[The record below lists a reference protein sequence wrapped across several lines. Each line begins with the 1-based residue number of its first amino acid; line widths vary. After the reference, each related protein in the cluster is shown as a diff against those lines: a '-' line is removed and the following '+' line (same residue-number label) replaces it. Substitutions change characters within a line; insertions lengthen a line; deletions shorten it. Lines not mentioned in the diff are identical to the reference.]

1 MFYHLFIYKLKI
13 LLRKKT
19 LLFWT
24 FLFPFILSIFF
35 KLALGNINVAFE
47 LNPIDIAVVNNEE
60 YKLDTNLNTIITS
73 LSSDNE
79 NKLFN
84 TKYVDEEQ
92 AIELLDDKKIAGYI
106 IINNKNPELRVNS
119 SGIKETI
126 IKYVLDEY
134 YQTNDT
140 VNKMIKYNPEV
151 VKNGVLNLVSKQNNY
166 IIDDS
171 NERIDFTLN
180 YFLTLIAMTCLYGSL
195 IGLEIIKDYEANLS
209 PNGARSCVSPI
220 HKIKLILSGLLA
232 GYLIQLVILVLL
244 IAFLINIFDVNIN
257 NHLPKLF
264 LLSSVGCLAGT
275 LLGTFVGVSNK
286 KGEGFKT
293 GLLIAVLMTC
303 CFFSGM
309 MGSPQ
314 LKSIFDKSLPLFA
327 KINPINIITDGLY
340 ALFAYDTFDAYYNC
354 LFRIGMFAI
363 IMAILTFI
371 FVRRKNYD
379 SI

>member
-119 SGIKETI
+119 S
-126 IKYVLDEY
+126 
-134 YQTNDT
+134 
-140 VNKMIKYNPEV
+140 
-151 VKNGVLNLVSKQNNY
+151 S
-166 IIDDS
+166 
-171 NERIDFTLN
+171 
-180 YFLTLIAMTCLYGSL
+180 
-195 IGLEIIKDYEANLS
+195 
-209 PNGARSCVSPI
+209 
-220 HKIKLILSGLLA
+220 
-232 GYLIQLVILVLL
+232 
-244 IAFLINIFDVNIN
+244 
-257 NHLPKLF
+257 
-264 LLSSVGCLAGT
+264 
-275 LLGTFVGVSNK
+275 
-286 KGEGFKT
+286 
-293 GLLIAVLMTC
+293 
-303 CFFSGM
+303 
-309 MGSPQ
+309 
-314 LKSIFDKSLPLFA
+314 
-327 KINPINIITDGLY
+327 
-340 ALFAYDTFDAYYNC
+340 
-354 LFRIGMFAI
+354 AI
-363 IMAILTFI
+363 
-371 FVRRKNYD
+371 
-379 SI
+379 

>member
-24 FLFPFILSIFF
+24 FLFPFILGLFF
-35 KLALGNINVAFE
+35 KLALGNIGAAFE
-47 LNPIDIAVVNNEE
+47 FEPINIAVVNNEE
-60 YKLDTNLNTIITS
+60 YKLDTNLNSIITS
-73 LSSDNE
+73 LSSDDK
-79 NKLFN
+79 NKIFN
-84 TKYVDEEQ
+84 TKYVNEEE
-92 AIELLDDKKIAGYI
+92 AITLLDDKKVSAYI
-106 IINNKNPELRVNS
+106 IIKDKNPELRVKS
-119 SGIKETI
+119 SGIQETI
-126 IKYVLDEY
+126 IKYVLDQY

-140 VNKMIKYNPEV
+140 VNNMIKFNPEV
-151 VKNGVLNLVSKQNNY
+151 VKNGVLNLVAKQNNY
-166 IIDDS
+166 VLDDS
-171 NERIDFTLN
+171 NEKIDFTLN
-180 YFLTLIAMTCLYGSL
+180 YFLTLIAMTCLYGGL
-195 IGLEIIKDYEANLS
+195 IGLEVIKDYEANLS

-220 HKIKLILSGLLA
+220 HKIKLLSSGLLA
-232 GYLIQLVILVLL
+232 GFVIQIVILILL
-244 IAFLINIFDVNIN
+244 IAFLIVVFDVNIN

-286 KGEGFKT
+286 KSEGFKI
-293 GLLIAVLMTC
+293 GLLIAVLMAC

-314 LKSIFDKSLPLFA
+314 VKTMFDEALPLFS

-340 ALFAYDTFDAYYNC
+340 ALFAYDKFDSYYNC
-354 LFRIGMFAI
+354 LLRIGVFAI
-363 IMAILTFI
+363 VMAILTFI

>member
-84 TKYVDEEQ
+84 TKYVNEEE
-92 AIELLDDKKIAGYI
+92 AITLLDDKDVAAYI
-106 IINNKNPELRVNS
+106 IIKDKNPELRVKS
-119 SGIKETI
+119 SGIQETI

-140 VNKMIKYNPEV
+140 VNNMIKFNPEV

-257 NHLPKLF
+257 NHLTKLF

-363 IMAILTFI
+363 IMAILAFI

>member
-106 IINNKNPELRVNS
+106 IIKDKNPELRVKS
-119 SGIKETI
+119 SGIQETI

-140 VNKMIKYNPEV
+140 VNNMIKFNPEV

-195 IGLEIIKDYEANLS
+195 IGLEMIKDYEANLS

>member
-24 FLFPFILSIFF
+24 FLFPFILGIFF

-140 VNKMIKYNPEV
+140 VNNMIKFNPEV
-151 VKNGVLNLVSKQNNY
+151 VKNGVLNLVAKQNNY

-363 IMAILTFI
+363 IMAILAFI